1 MAEEINF
8 NKGETFFDIQRN
20 RNPEKGVQ
28 MTFCA
33 TCKRCPSINIHEEVE
48 TVILGGK
55 EEGYSV
61 WKKEQFAE
69 FVKEI
74 KKGTFNRFL

>member
-1 MAEEINF
+1 MAEHNNNF
-8 NKGETFFDIQRN
+8 YDIQRN
-20 RNPEKGVQ
+20 RDSQEGMQ

-33 TCKRCPSINIHEEVE
+33 SCKKCPSINIHKEVE
-48 TVILGGK
+48 NVILGGK

-61 WKKEQFAE
+61 WKKDQFAE

-74 KKGTFNRFL
+74 KKGTFDEYIKKY

>member
-8 NKGETFFDIQRN
+8 NKNESFFDIQRN
-20 RNPEKGVQ
+20 RDPQRGVQ

-33 TCKRCPSINIHEEVE
+33 TCRKCPSINIHEDVE
-48 TVILGGK
+48 NVILGGK

-61 WKKEQFAE
+61 WKKEQFAQFAE
-69 FVKEI
+69 EI
-74 KKGTFNRFL
+74 KKGTFDKFL